1 VNEDETQTDGE
12 DFGTETGAEQE
23 TILDAAGDEYE
34 DEYGGD
40 EYEGE
45 EEPAAPQ
52 QGARQPFVPQYSD
65 NSPSLAYLQENLD
78 PDMLAAIDAHMNERV
93 NYALQTFAMASGRVA
108 NVSQQEQWFSSQY
121 GEEMSDVVA
130 SMNATERGDPDA
142 IDKAALA
149 AVYMRAKRNNRTVF
163 EEFRAMNATAPR
175 QVAQTKPRPA
185 LRPEQRTPAGQ
196 GSRPSAGTAS
206 RRGESH
212 SAGFLKSLGLSPREV
227 DDWKGR
233 I

>member
-1 VNEDETQTDGE
+1 MNEDETQTDGE

-34 DEYGGD
+34 DEYEGD

-93 NYALQTFAMASGRVA
+93 NYALQTFAMASGSVA
-108 NVSQQEQWFSSQY
+108 NVSQNEQWFHSQY

-130 SMNATERGDPDA
+130 SMDAKERGDPDLVE
-142 IDKAALA
+142 KAALA
-149 AVYMRAKRNNRTVF
+149 AIYMRSKRNNRTVF
-163 EEFRAMNATAPR
+163 AELRAMNATAPR
-175 QVAQTKPRPA
+175 QVAQRSRVLRCAPNSA
-185 LRPEQRTPAGQ
+185 LRQGKVPARLREPLRGAAKVILR
-196 GSRPSAGTAS
+196 GFSRVWDFRPV
-206 RRGESH
+206 
-212 SAGFLKSLGLSPREV
+212 K
-227 DDWKGR
+227 
-233 I
+233 